1 MNCRKILNK
10 NLMEFKE
17 AIDAVE
23 RMKLKCTYKKY
34 DKLKINSIC
43 LDKVCNEIEQFNIL
57 CDYCESYGLFHCE
70 VKSLEKDNY
79 KRNHET

>member
-43 LDKVCNEIEQFNIL
+43 LDKVCNEIE
-57 CDYCESYGLFHCE
+57 
-70 VKSLEKDNY
+70 
-79 KRNHET
+79 